1 MVCRKCFM
9 ALQQAA
15 SDAVIGERFL
25 NVESVDFCGPPRRC
39 KGLHLSNSGL
49 GETDESV
56 LVDCNS
62 YEGRCSV
69 KDSGEGLGGER
80 LPHFTGHCF
89 RDSSESVRVQEDLGC
104 EHGQAQGVG
113 FCGQPQ
119 RNLWLFGIHSSGKAK
134 KSIFAA

>member
-1 MVCRKCFM
+1 M

-25 NVESVDFCGPPRRC
+25 NVESVDFCGPTRRC
-39 KGLHLSNSGL
+39 KGLHRSNSGL
-49 GETDESV
+49 GKTDEGV

-62 YEGRCSV
+62 DEGRCSV
-69 KDSGEGLGGER
+69 NDSGESLGGER
-80 LPHFTGHCF
+80 LPHFIGHRF

-113 FCGQPQ
+113 FCRQPQ